1 MLRVR
6 RHRRRRVRV
15 LLWMMLRRSQARR
28 QELLWCIRAVVS
40 ARLWMQLRTRRRLLV
55 DRSMHRL
62 WPVRLRRMEPTHDT
76 EASTKVQVVAT
87 VVVVVEV
94 TLAQV
99 ADRWKAMRRVWVLAQ
114 RLLGALRVRQVR
126 RLVGVHC
133 GEVRARRMR
142 RRRPGWQL
150 VQLWWH
156 QVDRWRRPLQLL
168 RRQRRQPAPMVRR
181 RQRSLVRQQVV
192 RCYLVGAARRRLAVR
207 LARVLVVL
215 AALLRHRVW
224 LRVQRCLMV
233 VDRRQRQV
241 RRLLRQL
248 DLEVAV
254 STMHRQQL
262 GKRLV
267 QP

>member
-1 MLRVR
+1 M
-6 RHRRRRVRV
+6 
-15 LLWMMLRRSQARR
+15 
-28 QELLWCIRAVVS
+28 
-40 ARLWMQLRTRRRLLV
+40 
-55 DRSMHRL
+55 
-62 WPVRLRRMEPTHDT
+62 
-76 EASTKVQVVAT
+76 
-87 VVVVVEV
+87 
-94 TLAQV
+94 
-99 ADRWKAMRRVWVLAQ
+99 
-114 RLLGALRVRQVR
+114 RQVR

-133 GEVRARRMR
+133 GEVRVRRMR

-207 LARVLVVL
+207 LVRVLVVL
-215 AALLRHRVW
+215 GDRLSPRVQ

>member
-1 MLRVR
+1 M
-6 RHRRRRVRV
+6 
-15 LLWMMLRRSQARR
+15 
-28 QELLWCIRAVVS
+28 
-40 ARLWMQLRTRRRLLV
+40 
-55 DRSMHRL
+55 
-62 WPVRLRRMEPTHDT
+62 
-76 EASTKVQVVAT
+76 
-87 VVVVVEV
+87 
-94 TLAQV
+94 
-99 ADRWKAMRRVWVLAQ
+99 
-114 RLLGALRVRQVR
+114 RQVR

-133 GEVRARRMR
+133 GEVRVRRMR

-156 QVDRWRRPLQLL
+156 QVDRWSRPLQLL

-181 RQRSLVRQQVV
+181 QVV

-207 LARVLVVL
+207 LVRVLVVL
-215 AALLRHRVW
+215 GDRLSPRVQ